1 MKKIIM
7 MALVLVASASFLP
20 VSAKDKKEKK
30 NKKNATEAPMQVSLQ
45 SSEDTLTYAA
55 GKALTEGLTQY
66 LTRQFGITEAQKPEF
81 IRGLKEAFAQRKD
94 STFSAYSA
102 GIMIAEQLNKSMLPG
117 LKNEL
122 GVSNEDLVFAG
133 FLAGVNQDN
142 SLMTDADAQK
152 RFQDARKAAADKQQ
166 AAKKLEGEANKK
178 AGEEFLSKN
187 KTKEGVVTTE
197 SGLQYRIIKAGNG
210 PKPKATDKVEVVY
223 EGRTLDGKVFDA
235 TAKHGTESDTFN
247 VGGLIKGWTEALQLM
262 PVGSKWELF
271 IPQELAYGERGA
283 GGDIPPY
290 SALVFTLE
298 LVGIK

>member
-20 VSAKDKKEKK
+20 VSAKDKKEK

>member
-20 VSAKDKKEKK
+20 VSAKDKKEK

-122 GVSNEDLVFAG
+122 GVSNEDLVFSG

>member
-1 MKKIIM
+1 M

-20 VSAKDKKEKK
+20 VSAKDKKEK